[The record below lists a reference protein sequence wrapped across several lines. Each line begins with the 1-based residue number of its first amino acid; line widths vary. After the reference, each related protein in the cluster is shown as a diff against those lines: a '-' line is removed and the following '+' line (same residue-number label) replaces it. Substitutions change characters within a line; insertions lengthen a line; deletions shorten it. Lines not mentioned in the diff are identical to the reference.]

1 MQPDE
6 PKPSNH
12 ILRNNLLGVLAAAV
26 LLGALAPSTQG
37 NSAFIFVGIYGLQV
51 VVNLIL
57 GFTHLGRQPAPYFL
71 SALLVLLIG
80 FGACSY
86 MVMSN
91 LGNMH

>member
-1 MQPDE
+1 MEPHQPT
-6 PKPSNH
+6 PANH
-12 ILRNNLLGVLAAAV
+12 VLRNNLLGVLAAAV

-37 NSAFIFVGIYGLQV
+37 GSAFLFAGIYGVQV
-51 VVNLIL
+51 VVNLVL

>member
-6 PKPSNH
+6 PNTSNH
-12 ILRNNLLGVLAAAV
+12 VLRNNLLGVLAVAV

-37 NSAFIFVGIYGLQV
+37 GSAFLFVVLYGGQV
-51 VVNLIL
+51 LVNLIL

-80 FGACSY
+80 FGACTFMLTS
-86 MVMSN
+86 M
-91 LGNMH
+91 G